1 MMHTLWQN
9 ISSKHSARLFSTCSL
24 SRTILNQTWDKREP
38 NIYRGRNFNYNF
50 TYIHKY
56 IYRYILWWYCS
67 WFAIGLAYRQ
77 PIVENSLKISLK
89 ISWQF
94 LWQSILPHL
103 LPQKM
108 IVNISLKFRQ
118 RFRCF
123 NSSLTKFQRSF
134 GRNFGDFFC
143 GEMLWQ
149 NVLPQGKFSSKRER
163 ERNFALWQ
171 NVWPQLLPQKKNRRN
186 FVNDFF
192 ASIQVLTESW
202 RNSDEKKCGK
212 ILWQNVLPQST
223 RRKVWRN
230 SDEIKTKETT
240 KKILIPESIASGR
253 KSWWSSIT
261 TYIHICLDTY
271 IHAYMYT

>member
-143 GEMLWQ
+143 GKMFCHKENFRQNARGNEILPCGKTFGHNFCHKKKSSKFRQWFLCFNSSSDGILTKFWRKKMWQ
-149 NVLPQGKFSSKRER
+149 NLVAKRFATKHPTKSLTKF
-163 ERNFALWQ
+163 
-171 NVWPQLLPQKKNRRN
+171 RRN
-186 FVNDFF
+186 
-192 ASIQVLTESW
+192 
-202 RNSDEKKCGK
+202 
-212 ILWQNVLPQST
+212 
-223 RRKVWRN
+223 
-230 SDEIKTKETT
+230 
-240 KKILIPESIASGR
+240 
-253 KSWWSSIT
+253 
-261 TYIHICLDTY
+261 
-271 IHAYMYT
+271 